1 MIPLRLRAS
10 KVTCELTHHKVT
22 CMCVPVIA
30 SSARKHG
37 IVDEDMLHAV
47 RNAIR
52 VEDLGDGLTMFTG
65 PARDAT
71 LLEVG
76 VADSD
81 SGPVIVHAD
90 TARRK
95 YLPGGR

>member
-1 MIPLRLRAS
+1 
-10 KVTCELTHHKVT
+10 
-22 CMCVPVIA
+22 MCVPVIA

-37 IVDEDMLHAV
+37 IGDEDMLHAV

-52 VEDLGDGLTMFTG
+52 VEDLDDGLTMFTG

-76 VADSD
+76 VVDSN

-90 TARRK
+90 LAKRK
-95 YLPGGR
+95 YLPGGSEH